1 MQQFHGSEINTS
13 FDSNAIT
20 VNVSNS
26 IAKKWTTTN
35 QGVIV
40 NRIKI
45 NSEEDLFILIEKD
58 FQCLKPRLGED
69 EGEMFPNPSEEILK
83 C

>member
-35 QGVIV
+35 QGVI
-40 NRIKI
+40 
-45 NSEEDLFILIEKD
+45 
-58 FQCLKPRLGED
+58 
-69 EGEMFPNPSEEILK
+69 
-83 C
+83 